1 MAKQIYN
8 VGGVKVRAET
18 PEIASSLAGEIAG
31 TKASVV
37 PSTSSNPVAPTSP
50 AIPADVL
57 TAPTPTP
64 IKVTAPSPA
73 TEGAALDSTLGATA
87 KRNIEQ
93 DAFTAQQAQE
103 TAKAEAPYKASLSEM
118 MKGILGTKGATELTS
133 EAYNTGGVDVAKKTL
148 TDISQKILADQEAE
162 RVRIMDLRKNAG
174 GLEASGLAQIEQEIQ
189 DKGIQRRAALA
200 VTQLAA
206 QGEYYGAKEVADRA
220 VAASVERQKNRN
232 DALQFIYQ
240 ENKEQFTK
248 AEQRQ
253 FETAQADRNRK
264 LEMEEYKQKSY
275 FDEIIKQRDPLY
287 QAQLAKARAETEAT
301 GVLDINKVIDPTKD
315 AVTNNVAGITA
326 LIGSSKV
333 GQGTKTQIANILGVI
348 NASKD
353 LAEQRTG
360 GEFKGLSPIRA
371 LTDIKIPFTEIGIP
385 GTKLLKRQATIEN
398 EGYLDAINLKVQQWA
413 SGASLTKQQ
422 IDQVNKFTPSKNDT
436 DKAIRTKL
444 NNLTNFML
452 TQTQSQLQSE
462 GIGYIPAKVN
472 LFETYDL
479 LQKATPEQKAEL
491 KAAGLI
497 N

>member
-73 TEGAALDSTLGATA
+73 MEGAALDSTLSATA

-133 EAYNTGGVDVAKKTL
+133 EAYKTGGVDVSKKAL
-148 TDISQKILADQEAE
+148 TDINQKILADQEAE

-253 FETAQADRNRK
+253 FETAQADRNREIDNTEYRLRAEFAQNLQENSPTARLDRQLKGIQIAKSQLELEALKNPASIQGLSKETADRMDK
-264 LEMEEYKQKSY
+264 LPLTEKDSLVNAGDTVDQLTRLKNLVATTDIATLQNPLTEEGILFNRLATDVADKMARKRTGAVVTDSEQANFKKILGLSFFTRLNSDPNTVGTEIDKFINLHNQTATLIDPRGDIRAALKNINGGDATQSY
-275 FDEIIKQRDPLY
+275 VDSVTNTLGGNTDPLGSF
-287 QAQLAKARAETEAT
+287 LS
-301 GVLDINKVIDPTKD
+301 GFNTK
-315 AVTNNVAGITA
+315 
-326 LIGSSKV
+326 K
-333 GQGTKTQIANILGVI
+333 
-348 NASKD
+348 
-353 LAEQRTG
+353 
-360 GEFKGLSPIRA
+360 
-371 LTDIKIPFTEIGIP
+371 
-385 GTKLLKRQATIEN
+385 
-398 EGYLDAINLKVQQWA
+398 
-413 SGASLTKQQ
+413 
-422 IDQVNKFTPSKNDT
+422 
-436 DKAIRTKL
+436 
-444 NNLTNFML
+444 
-452 TQTQSQLQSE
+452 
-462 GIGYIPAKVN
+462 
-472 LFETYDL
+472 
-479 LQKATPEQKAEL
+479 
-491 KAAGLI
+491 
-497 N
+497 